1 MITWRLFYQRISRWL
16 QFFNSLA
23 SSAAWSRWVNSA
35 GDAARVNK
43 KKAKFH
49 LDFISIAPRWNFKF
63 MFIDFRWGFSILP
76 FCVTFTCGSFES
88 NDQTGRRKNH
98 TNSGEIISW
107 EYSRF
112 FLAFTSKAAKSP
124 CVWVQRMTMAAKMCN
139 CASASCLKDETDTA
153 EAHKTSDG
161 GEEGKEKRQRSYKLS

>member
-23 SSAAWSRWVNSA
+23 SSAEWSRWVNSA

-76 FCVTFTCGSFES
+76 FCVTLTCGSFES

-124 CVWVQRMTMAAKMCN
+124 CVWVQRMTMAAKNVQLRKCFMLERWN
-139 CASASCLKDETDTA
+139 RHRRGTQNVRW
-153 EAHKTSDG
+153 G
-161 GEEGKEKRQRSYKLS
+161 GRRQGKKATIV